1 MFLLALSR
9 GHGSTI
15 MVTSLVANA
24 LPPLSEMVSRR
35 SRYSEQPASSTPSAA
50 SASAGLMDR
59 GIGNPYRFGQIEHVP
74 GVRLLLGFGEA
85 RALGR
90 QLLGLLVGQ
99 FGLAQQEE
107 VDVVR
112 RDRVVARDLELV
124 ARARGTHDVR
134 RLDDRQIGLV
144 LLVGLRGEQRPQ

>member
-9 GHGSTI
+9 GQGSTI
-15 MVTSLVANA
+15 MVTSLVATA

-35 SRYSEQPASSTPSAA
+35 SRYSEQPASSTASAA

-85 RALGR
+85 RDLGR
-90 QLLGLLVGQ
+90 ELLGLLVGQ

-112 RDRVVARDLELV
+112 RDRVVAR
-124 ARARGTHDVR
+124 HF
-134 RLDDRQIGLV
+134 GLV
-144 LLVGLRGEQRPQ
+144 TRRPRPPNVRVNDN